1 MVLGLVWGRKARTA
15 SGGVPVHRSV
25 CAALLLPASLQCRG
39 PAALVV
45 EPDSPEHS
53 RSHPDLDRHQYRD
66 VAGAHLDRLGNAVA
80 RLSAQRLAHLSSHQ
94 LGLVAAVR
102 VVGRVRIPVHDLR
115 AHPAGPPG
123 PRAAQIVDRGEKRM
137 NRFLLAEY
145 ESAQAVKKA
154 AERALDLGRPALDA
168 LTPNPIEE
176 MADLLSPTKAA
187 APIGWVM
194 FIAGATG
201 ASIGYLMQWFSAVID
216 YPIISGG
223 RPLNS
228 WPAF

>member
-1 MVLGLVWGRKARTA
+1 
-15 SGGVPVHRSV
+15 
-25 CAALLLPASLQCRG
+25 
-39 PAALVV
+39 
-45 EPDSPEHS
+45 
-53 RSHPDLDRHQYRD
+53 
-66 VAGAHLDRLGNAVA
+66 
-80 RLSAQRLAHLSSHQ
+80 
-94 LGLVAAVR
+94 
-102 VVGRVRIPVHDLR
+102 
-115 AHPAGPPG
+115 
-123 PRAAQIVDRGEKRM
+123 M

-228 WPAF
+228 WPAFLLVPYELAILSAGVVGLLGWMWMCGLPKPFHPLFEAKATLRASQDRYLLVFRRERGLASWIEQHLKPVAVHEADA